1 MEREPSMARDSITC
15 KQFFGW
21 EKLSLHLFW
30 TIALGPAALLWICGA
45 LDAAW
50 GLRTFASVADVAP
63 LKDPDC
69 PSISILFAA
78 RDEAEKLP
86 AALETFLR
94 LDYPRYEIV
103 AVNDRSQDDTEQIL
117 KSAAQSNPRLKIV
130 SVQELPAGWLGKPHA
145 LQKAYE
151 QSTGEWLIFT
161 DADVQFASSLLRS
174 AIAFAK
180 KKGCDHLTLSGRIDM
195 FSLGERI
202 ALTFFGL
209 AFLMGVRPWRV
220 SDPKS
225 RAFAGVGM
233 FQLIRRSTYEGI
245 GTHRRLAMEV
255 VDDMKLGKLVKQN
268 GFRSGVAKAH
278 NELSVHWQ
286 SGMRNV
292 IRGTTK
298 NFFAFA
304 GFSLWNMGTQIFGLL
319 MMCVVPWIALFFAH
333 GWTLAFA
340 CSCVGLAI
348 ILHTGACLE
357 LKVSPLYALTFPIGA
372 LIFIWMQV
380 RSTIVTLWT
389 GGITWRGTFYPLKE
403 LKRGVV

>member
-1 MEREPSMARDSITC
+1 
-15 KQFFGW
+15 
-21 EKLSLHLFW
+21 
-30 TIALGPAALLWICGA
+30 
-45 LDAAW
+45 
-50 GLRTFASVADVAP
+50 
-63 LKDPDC
+63 
-69 PSISILFAA
+69 
-78 RDEAEKLP
+78 
-86 AALETFLR
+86 LETFLNM
-94 LDYPRYEIV
+94 DYPRYEIV
-103 AVNDRSQDDTEQIL
+103 AVNDRSQDHTGQIL
-117 KSAAQSNPRLKIV
+117 ESAAQSNPRLKV
-130 SVQELPAGWLGKPHA
+130 ASVKELPAGWLGKPHA

-151 QSTGEWLIFT
+151 QSTGEWLLFT
-161 DADVQFASSLLRS
+161 DADVQFAPSLLRS
-174 AIAFAK
+174 AMALAK
-180 KKGCDHLTLSGRIDM
+180 KKGWDHLTLSGRMDM
-195 FSLGERI
+195 FSFGERI

-225 RAFAGVGM
+225 SAFAGVGM
-233 FQLIRRSTYEGI
+233 FQLIQRSTYEGI

-304 GFSLWNMGTQIFGLL
+304 GFSVWNMSMQIFGLL
-319 MMCVVPWIALFFAH
+319 MMCVVPWVALFLAH
-333 GWTLAFA
+333 GWALVFA
-340 CSCVGLAI
+340 CICVGLAI
-348 ILHTGACLE
+348 ILHIGACLE
-357 LKVSPLYALTFPIGA
+357 FKVSPLYALTFPIGA
-372 LIFIWMQV
+372 LIFTWMQM

-389 GGITWRGTFYPLKE
+389 GGIIWRGTFYPLKE

>member
-1 MEREPSMARDSITC
+1 MARDSITC
-15 KQFFGW
+15 KQFFRW

-30 TIALGPAALLWICGA
+30 AIALGAAALLWIYGM

-50 GLRTFASVADVAP
+50 GLRTFASVADVVP
-63 LKDPDC
+63 LEDVDC
-69 PSISILFAA
+69 PSVSILFAA

-86 AALETFLR
+86 AALKTFLE

-103 AVNDRSQDDTEQIL
+103 AINDRSQDDTEQIL
-117 KSAAQSNPRLKIV
+117 KNAAQNGPRLKVV

-161 DADVQFASSLLRS
+161 DADVQFAPSLVRR
-174 AIAFAK
+174 AIALAK
-180 KKGCDHLTLSGRIDM
+180 KKGCDHLTLSGRMDM
-195 FSLGERI
+195 FSFGERI

-220 SDPKS
+220 SDPQS
-225 RAFAGVGM
+225 SAFAGIGM
-233 FQLIRRSTYEGI
+233 FQLIRRSTYEAI

-268 GFRSGVAKAH
+268 GFRSAVAKAH

-286 SGMRNV
+286 SGTRNV

-304 GFSLWNMGTQIFGLL
+304 GFSFWKMSTQILGLL
-319 MMCVVPWIALFFAH
+319 MMCVVPWVALFFAH
-333 GWTLAFA
+333 GWTLLFA
-340 CSCVGLAI
+340 CICVGLAI
-348 ILHTGACLE
+348 VLHIGACLE
-357 LKVSPLYALTFPIGA
+357 FTVSSLYALTFPFGA
-372 LIFIWMQV
+372 LIFIWMQA